1 MLSTLII
8 IVDVDFGQPSE
19 VKFAISLPWHV
30 PVVPFPRKLLCAA
43 HTWVGSIL
51 PLQEGGM
58 ST

>member
-8 IVDVDFGQPSE
+8 IVDVDFDQPSE
-19 VKFAISLPWHV
+19 VKFAISLPWHD

-43 HTWVGSIL
+43 HIWSWRSCDDGA
-51 PLQEGGM
+51 